1 MSVRGASE
9 EALRLRRLWDEQR
22 RLPFP
27 GGRENDPRLNE
38 VALYQA
44 WLGSIAEAALA
55 RGGCLAPGHAE
66 MLSAR
71 RAEGNAR
78 VWAAAGELGEP
89 VRSYVA
95 RLLAIEEM
103 LAGLPS
109 EAAP

>member
-1 MSVRGASE
+1 LRGASE
-9 EALRLRRLWDEQR
+9 EALRLRRLWHEQR

-27 GGRENDPRLNE
+27 GAGSNDPKLNE

-55 RGGCLAPGHAE
+55 RGGRLAPGHAE

-71 RAEGNAR
+71 RAEGNAGI
-78 VWAAAGELGEP
+78 WAAAGELGEP
-89 VRSYVA
+89 ARSYVA
-95 RLLAIEEM
+95 RLLAIEEL
-103 LAGLPS
+103 LANLPT